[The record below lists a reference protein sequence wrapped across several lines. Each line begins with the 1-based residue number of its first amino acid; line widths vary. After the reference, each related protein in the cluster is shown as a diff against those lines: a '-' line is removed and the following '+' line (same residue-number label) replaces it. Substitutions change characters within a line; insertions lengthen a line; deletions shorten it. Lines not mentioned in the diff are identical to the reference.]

1 MNLKEKARIVEAAE
15 AAYLAA
21 SFSAAPPEVAQ
32 VLGMKVY
39 QMWGGVASLMLNDP
53 TNGFWSRVIGI
64 GIDRS
69 ISIDFLEAI
78 DSLYLANGFAE
89 DGGHQIT
96 LQISP
101 VAKPDDYEA
110 VLEFNGYHRGHTWTK
125 LLRELHDIPDGDTD
139 LHIRELDREDVPEY
153 GRVYWE
159 GFGIVHPQFA
169 DWMNAQLGLPDWK
182 MYGAFDG
189 PKMVAVSA
197 MYARGDVACL
207 SGSTTLPFYR
217 KRGAQSAMMVAR
229 LKAAAEMDLSWAST
243 ETRSE
248 TTDYSN
254 TSLRNMNRMGFEVL
268 YERFNW
274 LKKF

>member
-21 SFSAAPPEVAQ
+21 SFSAAPPEIAKE
-32 VLGMKVY
+32 LGMKVF

-53 TNGFWSRVIGI
+53 TNGFWSRIVGI

-78 DSLYLANGFAE
+78 DSLYIANGYANT
-89 DGGHQIT
+89 GGHKIT

-101 VAKPDDYEA
+101 IAKPEDYEG
-110 VLEFNGYHRGHTWTK
+110 VLEFNGYKRGHTWVK
-125 LLRELHDIPDGDTD
+125 LLRELHDIPDADTD

-159 GFGIVHPQFA
+159 GFGLAFPPFT
-169 DWMNAQLGLPDWK
+169 DWMNAHVGLSDWK

-189 PKMVAVSA
+189 PKLVAVSA

-243 ETRSE
+243 ETGSE
-248 TTDYSN
+248 TIDRPNS
-254 TSLRNMNRMGFEVL
+254 SLHNMNRMGFEVL
-268 YERFNW
+268 YERYNW